1 MNKKFGEY
9 FEKSIDSSR
18 KPGDLEELPDCCD
31 EPARWVRTF
40 VVDDRLSFFSCPL
53 FLSFFFF
60 VSFSLPIRVSTDQ
73 AHGTSLLGWS
83 FNIRLVEKS
92 LLFNF
97 ANFALFASLSDKY
110 YNYKHSQSARTPS
123 RRSTIKFTSRA
134 SISRNVKKRCKK
146 FSFFVARPEIEIPGQ
161 RISLYF
167 YCSIVG
173 QARKKK
179 KNFPFFFLPSLYS
192 NSGGWYRSLH
202 NSIGKCSF
210 RQWLTRGKALSLEDW
225 GSVQFRWSFFNSP
238 VIRPIDEWTTKQ
250 NERLGRTIRFENG
263 ERGTHRLTSYASS
276 FI

>member
-1 MNKKFGEY
+1 M
-9 FEKSIDSSR
+9 SSH
-18 KPGDLEELPDCCD
+18 
-31 EPARWVRTF
+31 VR
-40 VVDDRLSFFSCPL
+40 RRRSSFLFSCPL

-134 SISRNVKKRCKK
+134 SISRNVKKRCKNFH
-146 FSFFVARPEIEIPGQ
+146 FSLRVLKSRYRANEFLS
-161 RISLYF
+161 ISAF

-173 QARKKK
+173 QAREKKK
-179 KNFPFFFLPSLYS
+179 IFPFFFPSFLI
-192 NSGGWYRSLH
+192 LE
-202 NSIGKCSF
+202 
-210 RQWLTRGKALSLEDW
+210 LRGMVS
-225 GSVQFRWSFFNSP
+225 QP
-238 VIRPIDEWTTKQ
+238 P
-250 NERLGRTIRFENG
+250 
-263 ERGTHRLTSYASS
+263 
-276 FI
+276 

>member
-1 MNKKFGEY
+1 M
-9 FEKSIDSSR
+9 SSH
-18 KPGDLEELPDCCD
+18 
-31 EPARWVRTF
+31 VRRRRSSF
-40 VVDDRLSFFSCPL
+40 LFFLSP
-53 FLSFFFF
+53 LSFFFLYCF
-60 VSFSLPIRVSTDQ
+60 FLFTDSRLDRE

-134 SISRNVKKRCKK
+134 SISRNVKKRCKNFH
-146 FSFFVARPEIEIPGQ
+146 FSLRVLKSRYRANEFLS
-161 RISLYF
+161 ISAF

-173 QARKKK
+173 QAREKKK
-179 KNFPFFFLPSLYS
+179 ISPFFSLPSLYS

-210 RQWLTRGKALSLEDW
+210 RQ
-225 GSVQFRWSFFNSP
+225 
-238 VIRPIDEWTTKQ
+238 
-250 NERLGRTIRFENG
+250 
-263 ERGTHRLTSYASS
+263 
-276 FI
+276 

>member
-1 MNKKFGEY
+1 MKRVSTRRENREISRNFRIAATSQHGE
-9 FEKSIDSSR
+9 FARSSSTIVF
-18 KPGDLEELPDCCD
+18 PFFLVP
-31 EPARWVRTF
+31 
-40 VVDDRLSFFSCPL
+40 SFFLFSFL
-53 FLSFFFF
+53 FLSLYRFASRPIKLTARHYSAG
-60 VSFSLPIRVSTDQ
+60 VS
-73 AHGTSLLGWS
+73 
-83 FNIRLVEKS
+83 NIRLVEKS

-167 YCSIVG
+167 CLLLFDCWPSS
-173 QARKKK
+173 RKKK
-179 KNFPFFFLPSLYS
+179 KFFPFFSLPSLYS

-210 RQWLTRGKALSLEDW
+210 RQ
-225 GSVQFRWSFFNSP
+225 
-238 VIRPIDEWTTKQ
+238 
-250 NERLGRTIRFENG
+250 
-263 ERGTHRLTSYASS
+263 
-276 FI
+276 

>member
-1 MNKKFGEY
+1 MPNTVKT
-9 FEKSIDSSR
+9 IDNQ
-18 KPGDLEELPDCCD
+18 
-31 EPARWVRTF
+31 
-40 VVDDRLSFFSCPL
+40 
-53 FLSFFFF
+53 
-60 VSFSLPIRVSTDQ
+60 I
-73 AHGTSLLGWS
+73 
-83 FNIRLVEKS
+83 
-92 LLFNF
+92 
-97 ANFALFASLSDKY
+97 Y
-110 YNYKHSQSARTPS
+110 
-123 RRSTIKFTSRA
+123 FTSFHFA
-134 SISRNVKKRCKK
+134 KCKKALQK
-146 FSFFVARPEIEIPGQ
+146 FSFLVARPEIEIPGQ

-167 YCSIVG
+167 CLLLFDCWPSS
-173 QARKKK
+173 RKKK
-179 KNFPFFFLPSLYS
+179 KFFPFFSLPSLYS